1 MNIDQNLTS
10 KKTKGG
16 CLKWTTLLLTLAFLF
31 ISVTVWRTI
40 KTLESDN
47 GKVEQIKKDSI
58 IRSRKFQKGWKSLD
72 LKDKKEEINKL
83 IKSEEKFYFEK
94 RFLINE
100 NLLTLIKASV
110 KYPETLEYK
119 SISRDFVKNPNGY
132 TSVLPE
138 DFSNINYEKGSFR
151 VSKEFKS
158 ENKLGMKVRGIIFC
172 DFTFNGL
179 KYTLKNIK
187 FE

>member
-1 MNIDQNLTS
+1 MNIDQNSTP
-10 KKTKGG
+10 KKSKGG
-16 CLKWTTLLLTLAFLF
+16 CLKWVALLFGLAFLF
-31 ISVTVWRTI
+31 TVVSVWRVT

-47 GKVEQIKKDSI
+47 KKIEQTKKDSI
-58 IRSRKFQKGWKSLD
+58 VRNQKFQNGWKSLD
-72 LKDKKEEINKL
+72 IKDKKEEINKL
-83 IKSEEKFYFEK
+83 INSNEKFYSEK

-100 NLLTLIKASV
+100 NILTLIKVGV

-119 SISRDFVKNPNGY
+119 SISKDFVKNPNGY
-132 TSVLPE
+132 TTVSPE
-138 DFSNINYEKGSFR
+138 DFSNINYDNGSFT

-179 KYTLKNIK
+179 KYTIKDIK